1 MAAPLAFQVAEMD
14 AFVID
19 AEPIDL
25 VVANDYTAATLTI
38 GNQYV
43 DLTGEQLVELGRFFS
58 SAEVQA
64 VLWRIEQRQPLAAP
78 APLAYTA

>member
-25 VVANDYTAATLTI
+25 VVANDHTAATLTI